1 MDFHDRYSWAEIL
14 FGDRR
19 YDVAARELEALLAE
33 VDQAEGP
40 TYGLAEA
47 RLLLARSYYHAAHL
61 RKAEAAARELLA
73 DNPVDAYAALLLYRS
88 LQRQSKHEEAQ
99 HALTLASV
107 LGAPGT
113 TWEDEDEAEEA

>member
-1 MDFHDRYSWAEIL
+1 MDFHDRYTWAEIL

-19 YDVAARELEALLAE
+19 YDVAARELEALLADVE
-33 VDQAEGP
+33 QDDGP

-61 RKAEAAARELLA
+61 RKAEAAARQLLD
-73 DNPVDAYAALLLYRS
+73 DNPVDAYAALLLCRS
-88 LQRQSKHEEAQ
+88 LQRQSKHDEAQ
-99 HALTLASV
+99 HALNLASV

-113 TWEDEDEAEEA
+113 SWEDDEA

>member
-19 YDVAARELEALLAE
+19 YDVAARELESLLAE
-33 VDQAEGP
+33 IEQTDGP
-40 TYGLAEA
+40 TYGLSEA

-61 RKAEAAARELLA
+61 RKAEDASRKLLE
-73 DNPVDAYAALLLYRS
+73 DNPVDAYAALLLCRS

-99 HALTLASV
+99 HALNLASV

-113 TWEDEDEAEEA
+113 TWEDDEG